1 VQATLL
7 SIAVALILALVTALV
22 GPHFVDWNKYRAQFE
37 TQASRMTGLQVR
49 ITGPIEARL
58 LPTPSMN
65 LSRIEIAR
73 GDEAG
78 SLRARRLSIEFSLG
92 SLARGEFKATDVI
105 LEGAEIAI
113 ALDRNGRLDWPAPRS
128 SLDLEAISIERLD
141 IRDSRAL
148 LADAASGYGVVLDKF
163 EFKGELRTLS
173 GPVKGAGS
181 FYADGMHYPYRI
193 AMSRVG
199 DDRLRVR
206 FNIDPIDRPLTFD
219 TEGFLS
225 VENGAPRFAGNMTL
239 ARPVTRAPTGS
250 QGEILE
256 PWRLT
261 GKIDGNSTRAV
272 VEQIEFQYGPDDRP
286 IRLRGDARINFGATP
301 RLIGVLSSPQ
311 IDLDRILALP
321 EPQRRRPLAAIK
333 TFADYFAG
341 SQRLPIPASLGISV
355 ESVTLAGATLQR
367 FSADVASTANG
378 WDIEKLELRAPGLSQ
393 LAMAGRVGVA
403 EGISFAGRTRLSS
416 RDPRTL
422 IAWLTD
428 RPEDQIIAASNLSV
442 DGDFKLSSDEVAVD
456 RLKAELDRMS
466 VEGRLAYA
474 WASTSAS
481 GQRPPRIEAAVSAPD
496 IDLDRAYGLL
506 QGVFDGTLFEM
517 PREGLLSAKI
527 DRATLAGVEA
537 RRADV
542 NMRFDA
548 NGLNIERLGIG
559 DFGGASLS
567 VSGSIDTR
575 AQVPLG
581 AMKLDIDAR
590 RLDGVATLLERLSPE
605 AAAEL
610 RRNAARLAPAKLNA
624 SLEVRPGAAA
634 SQSNGRFRID
644 GSAGALRVALN
655 GDVGANRDDLTIAGL
670 ARLRAA
676 RVNLAGDIMAPD
688 AAVLT
693 ALLGLDPFVAVEK
706 GAGRVT
712 VSARGA
718 FDGEM
723 DVDGRLVAGAL
734 DAAAKGR
741 LRMTGSRGPT
751 ADMAATVA
759 RANIRLP
766 RAVAGA
772 DVIPLAASARLAL
785 ADGSVSLSDLKGTVA
800 GTEIGGRLTVGV
812 ADPVKLNGELSLGA
826 LHLPATI
833 AAVIG
838 LPPVTGG
845 SWPSEPFE
853 RGLIG
858 AAEGSVKLR
867 VGRVTLSPQLGVA
880 NMRSTLQFGQGSF
893 ALEEIDGSVAGG
905 RVAGSISFERGEEGL
920 SIDTHVRFAGA
931 NLADL
936 LPGEG
941 ALTGRA
947 TIELDLQGTGR
958 SPIAL
963 IGALKGDGTFTVQD
977 GQIMRANPAVFAAVI
992 RSVDDGLPIDA
1003 VRISDRT
1010 EAALGNGAL
1019 NVALAQ
1025 GEIAV
1030 AAGQLRLTNTAVRA
1044 KDAELGVTLGLDL
1057 SGSAIDARLV
1067 LAGAPGSGVL
1077 EGVRPEIALALRG
1090 PFEAPRR
1097 TLDVAA
1103 FTSWLALRAIE
1114 EKDKRIDALQSG
1126 REVPVPPAMPTQPTP
1141 MQPKWVPNVTTA
1153 PDKVTPA
1160 TPQQLPKAPPQQQRA
1175 PAAKT
1180 PPPPPTD
1187 IRPPA
1192 ATRQQTPPP
1201 PKQAQPQR
1209 PASRSWLE
1217 NLLGP

>member
-1 VQATLL
+1 MQATLL
-7 SIAVALILALVTALV
+7 SIAIALILALVAALV
-22 GPHFVDWNKYRAQFE
+22 GPHFVDWNKYRAEFE

-49 ITGPIEARL
+49 IAGPIEARL

-65 LSRIEIAR
+65 LSRIQIAR

-113 ALDRNGRLDWPAPRS
+113 ALDRNGRLDWPAPS
-128 SLDLEAISIERLD
+128 VGFDLEAISIERLD

-148 LADAASGYGVVLDKF
+148 LADTASGYGMVLDKL

-173 GPVKGAGS
+173 GPVKGQGS

-206 FNIDPIDRPLTFD
+206 FNVDPIDRPLTFD

-225 VENGAPRFAGNMTL
+225 IENGAPRFAGNVTF
-239 ARPVTRAPTGS
+239 ARPVTRAPAGS
-250 QGEILE
+250 QAEILE

-272 VEQIEFQYGPDDRP
+272 VEQIEFQYGPDERP
-286 IRLRGDARINFGATP
+286 IRLRGDARINFGAAP
-301 RLIGVLSSPQ
+301 RFIGVLSSPQ

-333 TFADYFAG
+333 AFADYFAG
-341 SQRLPIPASLGISV
+341 SQRLPIPVSLGISV
-355 ESVTLAGATLQR
+355 ESLTLAGATLQR
-367 FSADVASTANG
+367 FSGDFTSTANG

-393 LAMAGRVGVA
+393 LTTAGRLDVA
-403 EGISFAGRTRLSS
+403 DGISFAGRTRLSS
-416 RDPRTL
+416 KDPRTL

-428 RPEDQIIAASNLSV
+428 RPEDQITAAASLSV
-442 DGDFKLSSDEVAVD
+442 DGDFKLSADEIAVD

-474 WASTSAS
+474 WGS
-481 GQRPPRIEAAVSAPD
+481 GQRPPRIEAVVSAPD
-496 IDLDRAYGLL
+496 IDLDRAYGLA
-506 QGVFDGTLFEM
+506 QSVFDGSVFEM

-527 DRATLAGVEA
+527 ERATLAGVEA

-542 NMRFDA
+542 SMRFDA

-559 DFGGASLS
+559 DFGGVSLA
-567 VSGSIDTR
+567 VTGNIDTR
-575 AQVPLG
+575 AQAPRGV
-581 AMKLDIDAR
+581 MKLDLDAR
-590 RLDGVATLLERLSPE
+590 RLDGVAALLERFAPE

-610 RRNAARLAPAKLNA
+610 RRNAARVAPANLNA
-624 SLEVRPGAAA
+624 SLEVRAGGAA
-634 SQSNGRFRID
+634 SESNGRFRIE
-644 GSAGALRVALN
+644 GSTGALRVALH
-655 GDVGANRDDLTIAGL
+655 GDVDANSEDLTIAGL

-676 RVNLAGDIMAPD
+676 RTNLNGDIAAPD
-688 AAVLT
+688 GSALMG
-693 ALLGLDPFVAVEK
+693 LLGLDRFIIAEK

-718 FDGEM
+718 LDGEM
-723 DVDGRLVAGAL
+723 AIDGRVIVGGF
-734 DAAAKGR
+734 DTAAKGR
-741 LRMTGSRGPT
+741 LRLTGNRGPT
-751 ADMAATVA
+751 ADMEVKVA
-759 RANIRLP
+759 GANIRSP
-766 RAVAGA
+766 RATSAGA
-772 DVIPLAASARLAL
+772 ESILAAGSARVAL
-785 ADGSVSLSDLKGTVA
+785 AEGTISLSDLKGTVA
-800 GTEIGGRLTVGV
+800 GTEIQGRLTVGF
-812 ADPVKLNGELSLGA
+812 ADPVSVGGELSLGA

-845 SWPSEPFE
+845 TWPSEPFE
-853 RGLIG
+853 RGVIG
-858 AAEGSVKLR
+858 AVEGSVKLR
-867 VGRVTLSPQLGVA
+867 VGRVALSPQLGIA
-880 NMRSTLQFGQGSF
+880 NMRGTLQFGPDSF
-893 ALEEIDGSVAGG
+893 ALEEIDGSIAGG
-905 RVAGSISFERGEEGL
+905 RMAGSISFERGEEGL
-920 SIDTHVRFAGA
+920 SLDTHVRFAGA

-947 TIELDLQGTGR
+947 TIDLDLQGTGR

-963 IGALKGDGTFTVQD
+963 IGALKGDGTFTIQD
-977 GQIMRANPAVFAAVI
+977 GQIMRVDPAVFGAVI

-1003 VRISDRT
+1003 VRISSRT
-1010 EAALGNGAL
+1010 ETALGNGAL

-1030 AAGQLRLTNTAVRA
+1030 AAGQLRLANMAIRA

-1067 LAGAPGSGVL
+1067 LSGTPGSGVL

-1090 PFEAPRR
+1090 PFEAPKR

-1126 REVPVPPAMPTQPTP
+1126 REVPVPPATP
-1141 MQPKWVPNVTTA
+1141 KPAPSVTTA

-1160 TPQQLPKAPPQQQRA
+1160 TPQQLPKAPSQRS
-1175 PAAKT
+1175 PVAKT
-1180 PPPPPTD
+1180 TPPPPTD

-1192 ATRQQTPPP
+1192 AARQPTQQ

-1209 PASRSWLE
+1209 PATRTWLE

>member
-1 VQATLL
+1 MQETLL
-7 SIAVALILALVTALV
+7 SIAIALILALVTALV
-22 GPHFVDWNKYRAQFE
+22 GPHFVDWNKYRAEFE

-49 ITGPIEARL
+49 IAGPIEARL
-58 LPTPSMN
+58 LPTPSMK
-65 LSRIEIAR
+65 LSRISIAR

-78 SLRARRLSIEFSLG
+78 PLRARRLSIEFSLG
-92 SLARGEFKATDVI
+92 SLARGEFRATDVI

-113 ALDRNGRLDWPAPRS
+113 ALDRNGRLDWPAPS
-128 SLDLEAISIERLD
+128 VNFDPDAISIERLD

-148 LADAASGYGVVLDKF
+148 LADAASGYGMVLDKL

-181 FYADGMHYPYRI
+181 FYADGMHYPYRL

-199 DDRLRVR
+199 DGRLRVR
-206 FNIDPIDRPLTFD
+206 FGIDPIDRPLTFD

-225 VENGAPRFAGNMTL
+225 VDNGAPGFTGNLTF
-239 ARPVTRAPTGS
+239 ARPVTRAPSGS
-250 QGEILE
+250 QAEILE

-261 GKIDGNSTRAV
+261 GKLDGNSTRAV
-272 VEQIEFQYGPDDRP
+272 VEQIEFQYGPDERP
-286 IRLRGDARINFGATP
+286 IRLRGDARINFGAAP

-321 EPQRRRPLAAIK
+321 EPQQRRPLVAIK
-333 TFADYFAG
+333 TFADLFAG
-341 SQRLPIPASLGISV
+341 SQRLPLPVSLGISV
-355 ESVTLAGATLQR
+355 ESLTLAGATLQR
-367 FSADVASTANG
+367 FSADFASTANG

-393 LAMAGRVGVA
+393 LAMAGRLGVA
-403 EGISFAGRTRLSS
+403 EGISFSGRTRLSS
-416 RDPRTL
+416 KDPRTL
-422 IAWLTD
+422 LAWLTD
-428 RPEDQIIAASNLSV
+428 RPEDQIAAATSLSV

-474 WASTSAS
+474 W
-481 GQRPPRIEAAVSAPD
+481 GRDQQPPRIEAVMSAPD

-506 QGVFDGTLFEM
+506 RSLFEGSVFEM
-517 PREGLLSAKI
+517 PREGLLSAKV

-537 RRADV
+537 RRADIG
-542 NMRFDA
+542 MRFDA
-548 NGLNIERLGIG
+548 NGVNVERLGIG
-559 DFGGASLS
+559 DFGGVSLA
-567 VSGSIDTR
+567 VTGNIDTR
-575 AQVPLG
+575 ARAPRG
-581 AMKLDIDAR
+581 IMNLDLDAR
-590 RLDGVATLLERLSPE
+590 RLDGVAALLERWSPE

-610 RRNAARLAPAKLNA
+610 RRNAARVAPAKLNA
-624 SLEVRPGAAA
+624 AFEVRAGAAP
-634 SQSNGRFRID
+634 SESNGRFRID

-655 GDVGANRDDLTIAGL
+655 GDVNANSEDLTIAGL
-670 ARLRAA
+670 ARLRSAHT
-676 RVNLAGDIMAPD
+676 NLVGDIAAPD
-688 AAVLT
+688 AGAII
-693 ALLGLDPFVAVEK
+693 ALLGLDRFITVEK

-718 FDGEM
+718 IDGEM
-723 DVDGRLVAGAL
+723 AVDGRLVAGNL
-734 DAAAKGR
+734 DTAAKGR
-741 LRMTGSRGPT
+741 VRLTGSRGPT
-751 ADMAATVA
+751 ADMEAKVA
-759 RANIRLP
+759 GANIRSP
-766 RAVAGA
+766 RVTGAGA
-772 DVIPLAASARLAL
+772 ESLPAAGSARLAL
-785 ADGSVSLSDLKGTVA
+785 AEGKISLSDITGTVA
-800 GTEIGGRLTVGV
+800 GTNINGRLTIGFD
-812 ADPVKLNGELSLGA
+812 DPISLGGELSLGA

-833 AAVIG
+833 AAMVG

-858 AAEGSVKLR
+858 TVEGGVKLR
-867 VGRVTLSPQLGVA
+867 VGRVALSPQLGIA
-880 NMRSTLQFGQGSF
+880 NMRGTLHFGQSSF
-893 ALEEIDGSVAGG
+893 ALEEIDGSIAGG
-905 RVAGSISFERGEEGL
+905 RVAGSISFERGEGGL
-920 SIDTHVRFAGA
+920 SLDARVRFAGA
-931 NLADL
+931 DLADL

-947 TIELDLQGTGR
+947 TIDLDLQGTGR

-963 IGALKGDGTFTVQD
+963 IGALNGDGTFTIQD

-1025 GEIAV
+1025 GEIAI
-1030 AAGQLRLTNTAVRA
+1030 AAGQLRLANTAIRA
-1044 KDAELGVTLGLDL
+1044 NDAELGVSLGVDL
-1057 SGSAIDARLV
+1057 SGSAIDARMV
-1067 LAGAPGSGVL
+1067 LSGAPGSGVL

-1103 FTSWLALRAIE
+1103 FTSWLAMRAIE

-1126 REVPVPPAMPTQPTP
+1126 RELPVPPTTSAL
-1141 MQPKWVPNVTTA
+1141 PKPLPNVTNA

-1160 TPQQLPKAPPQQQRA
+1160 TPQQVPKASPPQQRA

-1180 PPPPPTD
+1180 IPSPPTD

-1192 ATRQQTPPP
+1192 AARQQMPP

>member
-1 VQATLL
+1 
-7 SIAVALILALVTALV
+7 
-22 GPHFVDWNKYRAQFE
+22 
-37 TQASRMTGLQVR
+37 M
-49 ITGPIEARL
+49 
-58 LPTPSMN
+58 
-65 LSRIEIAR
+65 
-73 GDEAG
+73 
-78 SLRARRLSIEFSLG
+78 
-92 SLARGEFKATDVI
+92 
-105 LEGAEIAI
+105 
-113 ALDRNGRLDWPAPRS
+113 
-128 SLDLEAISIERLD
+128 
-141 IRDSRAL
+141 
-148 LADAASGYGVVLDKF
+148 
-163 EFKGELRTLS
+163 
-173 GPVKGAGS
+173 
-181 FYADGMHYPYRI
+181 
-193 AMSRVG
+193 
-199 DDRLRVR
+199 
-206 FNIDPIDRPLTFD
+206 
-219 TEGFLS
+219 
-225 VENGAPRFAGNMTL
+225 
-239 ARPVTRAPTGS
+239 
-250 QGEILE
+250 
-256 PWRLT
+256 
-261 GKIDGNSTRAV
+261 

-286 IRLRGDARINFGATP
+286 IRLRGDARVNFGAAP

-341 SQRLPIPASLGISV
+341 SQRLPIPVSLGVSV
-355 ESVTLAGATLQR
+355 ESLTLAGATLQR
-367 FSADVASTANG
+367 FSGDFASTPDG

-393 LAMAGRVGVA
+393 LAMAGRLGVA
-403 EGISFAGRTRLSS
+403 DGISFAGRTRLSS
-416 RDPRTL
+416 KDPRTL

-428 RPEDQIIAASNLSV
+428 RPEDQITAAASLSV
-442 DGDFKLSSDEVAVD
+442 DGDFKLSSDEIAVD

-474 WASTSAS
+474 WGS
-481 GQRPPRIEAAVSAPD
+481 GQRPARIEAVVSAPD
-496 IDLDRAYGLL
+496 LDLDRAYGLL

-517 PREGLLSAKI
+517 PREGLLSAKV

-537 RRADV
+537 RRADI

-559 DFGGASLS
+559 DFGGVSLA

-575 AQVPLG
+575 AKVPLG
-581 AMKLDIDAR
+581 ALKLDLDAR
-590 RLDGVATLLERLSPE
+590 RIDSVAALLERFSPG

-610 RRNAARLAPAKLNA
+610 RRNAAQIAPAKLSG
-624 SLEVRPGAAA
+624 SLEVRAGGEA
-634 SQSNGRFRID
+634 SESTGRFRID

-655 GDVGANRDDLTIAGL
+655 GDVNANSEDLTIAGL
-670 ARLRAA
+670 ARLRAT
-676 RVNLAGDIMAPD
+676 RVDLSGDIAAPD
-688 AAVLT
+688 GAALIG
-693 ALLGLDPFVAVEK
+693 LLGLDRFITVEK

-718 FDGEM
+718 FDKEM
-723 DVDGRLVAGAL
+723 AVEGRLVAGAL

-741 LRMTGSRGPT
+741 LRLTGSRGAT
-751 ADMAATVA
+751 ADLEAKVA
-759 RANIRLP
+759 RANIRSP
-766 RAVAGA
+766 RAVAGTESFPA
-772 DVIPLAASARLAL
+772 AASARLAL
-785 ADGSVSLSDLKGTVA
+785 AEGKISLSDLTGTVA
-800 GTEIGGRLTVGV
+800 GTEINGRLTVGF
-812 ADPVKLNGELSLGA
+812 ADPVSVGGELTLGA

-858 AAEGSVKLR
+858 AVEGSVKLR
-867 VGRVTLSPQLGVA
+867 VGRVTLSPQLGVT
-880 NMRSTLQFGQGSF
+880 NMRGTLQFGHGSF
-893 ALEEIDGSVAGG
+893 ALEEIDGSIAGG

-920 SIDTHVRFAGA
+920 SLDTHVRFAGA

-947 TIELDLQGTGR
+947 TIDLDLQGTGR

-963 IGALKGDGTFTVQD
+963 IGALKGDGTFTIQD
-977 GQIMRANPAVFAAVI
+977 GQIMRVDPAVFAAVI

-1003 VRISDRT
+1003 MRIGDRT
-1010 EAALGNGAL
+1010 EVALGNGAL

-1030 AAGQLRLTNTAVRA
+1030 AAGQLRLANTAIRA
-1044 KDAELGVTLGLDL
+1044 KGAELGVTLGLDL

-1090 PFEAPRR
+1090 PFEAPKR

-1126 REVPVPPAMPTQPTP
+1126 REVPVPPATP
-1141 MQPKWVPNVTTA
+1141 VQPKPLPNVTA
-1153 PDKVTPA
+1153 PDRVTPA
-1160 TPQQLPKAPPQQQRA
+1160 TPQQQLPKAPPQRR

-1180 PPPPPTD
+1180 TPPPPTD

-1192 ATRQQTPPP
+1192 AARQQTPPP